1 MAIFSG
7 IAAAVGAAFT
17 AVSGFIATSTI
28 GAFVLQTAAGIGL
41 NLLAKAIAGKPEKQ
55 GFSVQGK
62 MQSGGDLPRS
72 FVVGLGA
79 TAGSLVYVN
88 TWGERDKTPNTY
100 LTQVIALSD
109 LPVGGL
115 AELWVNGEKA
125 TINWND
131 TSDVQGFPVDEYRTG
146 TDHNHLWIKFYDG
159 TQTEADSFLINRV
172 SGNDRPW
179 GSNRVGRGVAYAI
192 VTSKIEEELFSGFP
206 QFKFVLSG
214 LKLYDPSRDSTRGGS
229 GSHRLGDPATWGGDG
244 DHLPVVQIYNLLL
257 GLTYNGSWFYGV
269 QNMAAARLPVAAWI
283 GQINKCRAQ
292 IAGPN
297 GYEPTY
303 RTGGEIQVS
312 SQLGDAIDALL
323 TGAQGR
329 LAEIGGTYKVHVG
342 APDAPVASL
351 DDGLILSTEGQ
362 SFSPFF
368 GLADTIN
375 GIAATYPSPAEGWVP
390 KAAPPI
396 YRTDLEARDGNRR
409 LMADVALDF
418 VPYPSQAQRLMKSAL
433 EEGQRA
439 RRHTLVLP
447 PEFGA
452 LEPGVDVI
460 SWTSARNGYVGKLFR
475 VDGVADKAN
484 LDVVV
489 DLTEVDPADYDWNHG
504 TDYRVPVDGPVGP
517 IRPAPQIIV
526 DWYAEGAAIYDNDGI
541 ARRPA
546 IRLSWDGD
554 QPDVAAVVFE
564 VRLRNSGEVIYR
576 GRTDAP
582 EVGAILISQGLLPLT
597 SYDVHGR
604 YEPRSDRPTLWSGWL
619 PVTTPDVRFTELDI
633 YLPGMVEEITQ
644 QIGEINE
651 FATNGAREALERFRE
666 MALDEGNQASYDFIG
681 RQLLREEVDDLV
693 GPGGTVIQRLDQIEV
708 EYQGGIAAISEALTL
723 AVGPEGS
730 LVQQIE
736 GVRAEFEGG
745 LASTNQALLAYVG
758 PDGSVVQRLDAIEVE
773 FDGALASV
781 TNELV
786 AKVGPNGSVIQR
798 MNAMETEYE
807 GGLAAANTS
816 LLSYVG
822 PNGSI
827 TGRLNTMTT
836 KYDNGLSSVEDLV
849 ESEVSRVDGRIT
861 AQAGTISSL
870 NSEVDG
876 VAASITVRAQTTA
889 SGQAGV
895 SRYVIQAKTGSATTS
910 FVSSSFFLDV
920 SNGVG
925 SAGVIADSFFV
936 ANPASP
942 GQKFAP
948 FVFQNGVL
956 RANAAVL
963 GSLIVGEVD
972 AGLLK
977 ARSIIADKFV
987 LNGVTVDIMGF
998 GAHSAIAYAGVD
1010 TSYDTTGSAWSEVH
1024 SSRIWLSMNS
1034 PGKIIGWWAGS
1045 EEVTT
1050 SNSDASPLRLGTR
1063 VAVNGGAPA
1072 ADVQPGD
1079 HYIDLFTRT
1088 RGTGTGRFFGTL
1100 MAVGSKKT

>member
-72 FVVGLGA
+72 FVIGLGA

-115 AELWVNGEKA
+115 AEFWVNGEKA

-159 TQTEADSFLINRV
+159 TQTQADSFLVNQV

-206 QFKFVLSG
+206 QFKFVLNG

-229 GSHRLGDPATWGGDG
+229 GSHRLGSPETWGGDG
-244 DHLPVVQIYNLLL
+244 DHLPAVQIYNLLL

-269 QNMAAARLPVAAWI
+269 QNMAAARLPVPAWI

-292 IAGPN
+292 IVGPN
-297 GYEPTY
+297 GLEATY

-329 LAEIGGTYKVHVG
+329 LAEIGGTYKIHVG

-390 KAAPPI
+390 KSAPSI

-418 VPYPSQAQRLMKSAL
+418 VPYPSQVQRLMKSAL

-447 PEFGA
+447 PEFGV

-460 SWTSARNGYVGKLFR
+460 SWTSARNGYEGKLFR

-484 LDVVV
+484 LDVVA
-489 DLTEVDPADYDWNHG
+489 DLTEVDPADYDWDHD

-526 DWYAEGAAIYDNDGI
+526 DWYAEGAAIHDNDGG

-554 QPDVAAVVFE
+554 QADVAAVVFE
-564 VRLRNSGEVIYR
+564 VRLANTGEVVYR

-582 EVGAILISQGLLPLT
+582 EVGAILISQGLLPNT
-597 SYDVHGR
+597 AYQVRGR

-619 PVTTPDVRFTELDI
+619 SVTTPDVRLTDVDV
-633 YLPGMVEEITQ
+633 YLPGMISDITL
-644 QIGEINE
+644 QIGDMTE
-651 FATNGAREALERFRE
+651 FATAGAREAIERVRRL
-666 MALDEGNQASYDFIG
+666 ALDEQDEASANYTDRI
-681 RQLLREEVDDLV
+681 LIREETELKIGETRAWVSETLLLAI
-693 GPGGTVIQRLDQIEV
+693 GPDGTITVRLNEM
-708 EYQGGIAAISEALTL
+708 ESA
-723 AVGPEGS
+723 
-730 LVQQIE
+730 
-736 GVRAEFEGG
+736 FEGG
-745 LASTNQALLAYVG
+745 LATVNQLVQTEVARI
-758 PDGSVVQRLDAIEVE
+758 DGEIVATADAIDV
-773 FDGALASV
+773 LSASV
-781 TNELV
+781 
-786 AKVGPNGSVIQR
+786 G
-798 MNAMETEYE
+798 
-807 GGLAAANTS
+807 
-816 LLSYVG
+816 
-822 PNGSI
+822 
-827 TGRLNTMTT
+827 
-836 KYDNGLSSVEDLV
+836 D
-849 ESEVSRVDGRIT
+849 VS
-861 AQAGTISSL
+861 
-870 NSEVDG
+870 
-876 VAASITVRAQTTA
+876 ASINIRGQVVA

-895 SRYVIQAKTGSATTS
+895 SRLAVQMQAGQLGN
-910 FVSSSFFLDV
+910 FVSTALFLEAD
-920 SNGVG
+920 SNGIG
-925 SAGVIADSFFV
+925 SAGFVADRFYV
-936 ANPASP
+936 ANPAAP
-942 GQKFAP
+942 GQKFLP
-948 FVFQNGVL
+948 FVVENGIL

-977 ARSIIADKFV
+977 ARSIVADKFV

-1010 TSYDTTGSAWSEVH
+1010 TSYDTTGSGWSEVH